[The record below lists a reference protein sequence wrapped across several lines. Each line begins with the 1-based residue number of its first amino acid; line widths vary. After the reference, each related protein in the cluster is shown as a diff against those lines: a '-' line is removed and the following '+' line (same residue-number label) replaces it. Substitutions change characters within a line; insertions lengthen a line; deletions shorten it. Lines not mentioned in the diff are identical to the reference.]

1 MTSPALGEAR
11 GSVRLLLTKNHPV
24 PTPAFR
30 TGAPS
35 HVIGGVRLL
44 PYTGHNSSLRA
55 TTEEKYLKNRKKRI
69 EPVIFCSAHLRPLDQ
84 RGIHFDINFQTT
96 LLLARPKEP
105 SDHHRWDPVGLVPDP
120 ELQATWRIYWDS
132 KTRGRNGVVVV
143 VVAQEWRARLGK
155 HSVGRPPAKWRGD
168 IRSGWK
174 RRAKEKKKRE
184 KLSGVLLE
192 RPMFSS
198 DEHQLMLGLGDTVS
212 DSYGLKT
219 TRFEPEPRNPL
230 DRPQWSAVQRL
241 FKSTS
246 IKVPSKSIQRFQIL
260 AKTNRQSDKNFKN
273 MYIHM
278 HVVESVFE
286 MTIEPRVK
294 SQYLLP
300 RPRRE
305 NLSDDFPPSKR
316 AISSLLLNE
325 DLLHNW
331 RKMYVQHA
339 VAPAIKCICSNG
351 ATQNTHA
358 TCNKPLDICFTP
370 RWSIFRR
377 YCNTFSRGK
386 IIQCLSPPWVRRE
399 GSVRLLLT
407 KNHPVP
413 TPAFRAGAPV
423 NPLGSP

>member
-1 MTSPALGEAR
+1 KFLYIILILKSNVTPFILEGVSR
-11 GSVRLLLTKNHPV
+11 GCAYIEVYNVLT
-24 PTPAFR
+24 PTFHHLCYK
-30 TGAPS
+30 S

-143 VVAQEWRARLGK
+143 VVAQAGARRYCVRLLRTKNYQVRAGAQEPARQTAV
-155 HSVGRPPAKWRGD
+155 VG
-168 IRSGWK
+168 I
-174 RRAKEKKKRE
+174 
-184 KLSGVLLE
+184 
-192 RPMFSS
+192 
-198 DEHQLMLGLGDTVS
+198 
-212 DSYGLKT
+212 
-219 TRFEPEPRNPL
+219 
-230 DRPQWSAVQRL
+230 
-241 FKSTS
+241 
-246 IKVPSKSIQRFQIL
+246 
-260 AKTNRQSDKNFKN
+260 
-273 MYIHM
+273 
-278 HVVESVFE
+278 FE

-377 YCNTFSRGK
+377 YCNTFS
-386 IIQCLSPPWVRRE
+386 
-399 GSVRLLLT
+399 
-407 KNHPVP
+407 
-413 TPAFRAGAPV
+413 
-423 NPLGSP
+423 